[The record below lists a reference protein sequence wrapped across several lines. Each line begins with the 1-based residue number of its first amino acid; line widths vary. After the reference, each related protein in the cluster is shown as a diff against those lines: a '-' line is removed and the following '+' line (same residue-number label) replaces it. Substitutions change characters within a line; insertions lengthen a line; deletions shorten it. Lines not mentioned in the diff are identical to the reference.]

1 MRRIFPAALLAAALL
16 TVPACAGDA
25 TSSSEPSEGVS
36 SGGSNKSSGGAG
48 ENTASTAEATLSD
61 SSGQSTQSSKSPE
74 GTLQQ
79 RPENPEVVLRIEG
92 TPNTAFRGLCTVGD
106 RDEVLGGE
114 VPKRFTFDLE
124 GQKIDCRIQKKNS
137 GGGALRVILLDGD
150 RTRSVQSTQS
160 GGGTI
165 TLSYSAG

>member
-1 MRRIFPAALLAAALL
+1 MRRIFLTALLAVALL
-16 TVPACAGDA
+16 AVPACAGDT
-25 TSSSEPSEGVS
+25 TSSSEPSEDAS
-36 SGGSNKSSGGAG
+36 SGGSNKSSGGTV
-48 ENTASTAEATLSD
+48 ENTASTEEATLSD
-61 SSGQSTQSSKSPE
+61 SAGESTQSPDSPE
-74 GTLQQ
+74 GTLQE
-79 RPENPEVVLRIEG
+79 RSENPEIVLRIEG
-92 TPNTAFRGLCTVGD
+92 APKTTFRGLCTVGD

-124 GQKIDCRIQKKNS
+124 GREIDCRIQKKDS

-150 RTRSVQSTQS
+150 RTRSVQSTQN